1 MAEVTDARRRDEE
14 IQAEVEET
22 LRWDGRIQSDGIET
36 SVAEGV
42 VELKGSVPNFTSRAA
57 AVEEAGLIPGVMD
70 VVDGMKVEIKKGVP
84 GVADDVLA
92 ARAMDILQWDSSL
105 DTEDIEV
112 LSREGILELEG
123 SVDAHWKIQRAFDLV
138 MGIRGVQDVR
148 NNLAVVP
155 THNVADESLAD
166 QVVKAL
172 RRSPLVNE
180 GRVEVEVKNG
190 IVTLNGTVP
199 SWMEV
204 NTAREVVSNTP
215 GTRDIRNFLETAQE
229 PAPA

>member
-105 DTEDIEV
+105 DSEDIEV

-155 THNVADESLAD
+155 THSVADESLAD

-190 IVTLNGTVP
+190 MVTLNGTVP

-204 NTAREVVSNTP
+204 NTARQVVSNTP

>member
-36 SVAEGV
+36 RVAEGV

-105 DTEDIEV
+105 DSEDIEV

-190 IVTLNGTVP
+190 IVSLNGTVP

-204 NTAREVVSNTP
+204 NTARQVVSNTP